1 MMNYTVE
8 TWIVEGQAVVPITTI
23 ESFRD
28 ALDDEGMNPTGVENI
43 TGFINELRK
52 LERKM
57 RERRTA
63 DELSARRAL
72 QNLWRRQ
79 RD

>member
-1 MMNYTVE
+1 MMNYTAE

-23 ESFRD
+23 EAFRD
-28 ALDDEGMNPTGVENI
+28 ALDDEGTNPRGVENI

-52 LERKM
+52 LERRM